1 MSVIEKTKEEL
12 QDVEVL
18 RDIASALLE
27 ISSIKIRLLR
37 EDFETNRIFFEEV
50 SDLYRLVKL
59 SAQVRGSQVDSE
71 QTQAHEIHVAIT
83 SNKRFHGSLNRTVMD
98 VFQSNITDNT
108 RDYLVVGHTGKYYLE
123 DTEYQKTCNY
133 LSFKDDYPTPTETD
147 VFLERMRPYTRVI
160 LYYPRFINIFTLTPS
175 MIDITHTAP
184 IGNKETSES
193 DIHEIYEPE
202 LPHILAFFETQIRKL
217 LFMRIMLE
225 SELSRTAARLIK
237 MNSTQD
243 RAEEVVGE
251 KRLILRKEITAV
263 EDIRLLETFSSAMQW
278 KKL

>member
-37 EDFETNRIFFEEV
+37 EDFETNRVFFEEV

-59 SAQVRGSQVDSE
+59 SAQAQGSQMDSKE
-71 QTQAHEIHVAIT
+71 AQVHEIHVAIT

-98 VFQSNITDNT
+98 AFQSNITDTT

-123 DTEYQKTCNY
+123 DTEHQKTCDY

-175 MIDITHTAP
+175 TIDITHTAP
-184 IGNKETSES
+184 VGNKETSES

-251 KRLILRKEITAV
+251 KRLILRKETTAV